1 MDHRIVH
8 KASSNHRYTCPIYLR
23 DFHYRV
29 HIATNAF
36 ADLYAHHDTAKA
48 RSSPGVLLLLRSLAY
63 VEPSN
68 VQRFL
73 QSESQLASSCASKL
87 PTAKTSHFRQTG
99 SLGSMLQLRESESVA
114 PSGPSYDAISSD
126 AATSQSHT
134 LQFPPYHQN
143 LLTVHAQLVS
153 G

>member
-1 MDHRIVH
+1 MDHRIVQ
-8 KASSNHRYTCPIYLR
+8 KASSNHRYTCLIYLR

-36 ADLYAHHDTAKA
+36 ADSNAHHDTAKA

-87 PTAKTSHFRQTG
+87 PTTKTSHFRQTG

-114 PSGPSYDAISSD
+114 AVIRCNLIRCSYLSEHA
-126 AATSQSHT
+126 
-134 LQFPPYHQN
+134 LQFPPYHQH